1 MGYALVL
8 FNLIKISN
16 YLIKIS
22 AENLHCVVPGPE
34 LLGGVTPPPP
44 QKEKW
49 KKGAQL
55 KNLGWKSSEK
65 VF

>member
-44 QKEKW
+44 QKEK
-49 KKGAQL
+49 
-55 KNLGWKSSEK
+55 
-65 VF
+65 

>member
-8 FNLIKISN
+8 LNLIKISN

-34 LLGGVTPPPP
+34 LLWGVTPPPP
-44 QKEKW
+44 KKKSEKR
-49 KKGAQL
+49 AQL
-55 KNLGWKSSEK
+55 AQGGGGWNAGTC
-65 VF
+65 